1 MPPVTHG
8 RREKVIDKSNMTEN
22 NIKEN
27 DIKLLIEKL
36 SKTHSLSLEE
46 YRQLIEGLGKRKTG
60 DDSLS
65 FGEKET
71 GTIKSGKDKEPSP
84 VLDKEVWIAK
94 TEKDRE
100 PSLFLAEKAVAVR
113 KEIYGDTVF
122 TRGLIEISNI
132 CKNDCYYCGI
142 RKSNRA
148 CDRYR
153 LTEEQIISCAD
164 EGYGLGFRTFVLQ
177 GGEDPY
183 YTDEVL
189 IRIIKS
195 IKEHHP
201 DCAVTLSMG
210 ERSYESYKALHE
222 AGADR
227 YLLRHETADKEHYQS
242 LHPKEMSFDNRMQC
256 LKELREI
263 GYQVGCG
270 FMVGS
275 PGQTAE
281 HLAKDLKFIEEF
293 KPDMC
298 GIGPFIPH
306 KDTPFRDKPAG
317 TLELTCYLLSIIR
330 LIHPPVLLPAT
341 TALGTIHPLG
351 REMGIQAGANVV
363 MPNLSPVTVRDKYML
378 YDNKICTGEE
388 SAQCRGCL
396 DSRMR
401 SIGYRLVTDRGD
413 VKTGRQAGRQG
424 TVLCLSMADKQ
435 G

>member
-1 MPPVTHG
+1 MSHRGQVPVTHC
-8 RREKVIDKSNMTEN
+8 RMEKGIDKEYMTDN
-22 NIKEN
+22 LKEN

-36 SKTHSLSLEE
+36 AATHSLSLEE
-46 YRQLIEGLGKRKTG
+46 YRQLIEELKTSKTG
-60 DDSLS
+60 DGSLS
-65 FGEKET
+65 FGEKEP
-71 GTIKSGKDKEPSP
+71 GTIRTG
-84 VLDKEVWIAK
+84 
-94 TEKDRE
+94 KDRE
-100 PSLFLAEKAVAVR
+100 PSLVLAEKAVAVR

-242 LHPKEMSFDNRMQC
+242 LHPKEMSFDNRMRC